1 MARPRPTSVTV
12 MGILNIIFGSL
23 FLLCYLCNGVSLIMQ
38 SSNRGGGFGGANDP
52 GVELMNQMQAEI
64 PGFMAYQVGSSLL
77 HLTLSIL
84 LLTSGIGLLNMANW
98 ARILCIFYAILTI
111 LSQIGALIFQLAYVN
126 PAMNRWQQEFIA
138 RQGAAG
144 RMGAADP
151 TGNVAMSNVQSVG
164 GAVIGMIYA
173 IVLLVIMLLPS
184 VSAAFAGRSVY
195 RDDDRERYE
204 DDDEDL
210 GRERRRRDEYE

>member
-84 LLTSGIGLLNMANW
+84 LLTSGIGLLNMQRW
-98 ARILCIFYAILTI
+98 ARAGSIVYAVVTI
-111 LSQIGALIFQLAYVN
+111 LVEIGALIYQLAFIN
-126 PAMNRWQQEFIA
+126 PVMNRVLEDILR
-138 RQGAAG
+138 RQRVGPG
-144 RMGAADP
+144 GGP
-151 TGNVAMSNVQSVG
+151 PISGLITIINVVTVIVQILLMV
-164 GAVIGMIYA
+164 YA
-173 IVLLVIMLLPS
+173 IVLLIMMLRP
-184 VSAAFAGRSVY
+184 SAAAAFGGGPPPEEPLA
-195 RDDDRERYE
+195 DRYGEGG
-204 DDDEDL
+204 D
-210 GRERRRRDEYE
+210 

>member
-1 MARPRPTSVTV
+1 

-84 LLTSGIGLLNMANW
+84 LLTSGIGLLNMQRW
-98 ARILCIFYAILTI
+98 ARAGSIVYAVVTI
-111 LSQIGALIFQLAYVN
+111 LVEIGALIYQLAFIN
-126 PAMNRWQQEFIA
+126 PVMNRVLEDILR
-138 RQGAAG
+138 RQRVGPG
-144 RMGAADP
+144 GGP
-151 TGNVAMSNVQSVG
+151 PISGLITIINVVTVIVQILLMV
-164 GAVIGMIYA
+164 YA
-173 IVLLVIMLLPS
+173 IVLLIMMLRP
-184 VSAAFAGRSVY
+184 SAAAAFGGGPPPEEPLA
-195 RDDDRERYE
+195 DRYGEGG
-204 DDDEDL
+204 DEY
-210 GRERRRRDEYE
+210 ERRRDPWNY